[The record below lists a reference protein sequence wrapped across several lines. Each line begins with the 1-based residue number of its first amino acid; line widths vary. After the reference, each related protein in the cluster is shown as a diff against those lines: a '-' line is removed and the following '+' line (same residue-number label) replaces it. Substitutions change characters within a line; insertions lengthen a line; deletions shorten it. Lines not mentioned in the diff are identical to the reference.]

1 MKIYYY
7 CYYFFF
13 GKIYYTRPIQ
23 VERQLMCVQVS
34 VFPLVYP
41 YIYIY
46 FFFNSEK
53 KVPQ

>member
-1 MKIYYY
+1 M
-7 CYYFFF
+7 
-13 GKIYYTRPIQ
+13 KIYYTRPIQ